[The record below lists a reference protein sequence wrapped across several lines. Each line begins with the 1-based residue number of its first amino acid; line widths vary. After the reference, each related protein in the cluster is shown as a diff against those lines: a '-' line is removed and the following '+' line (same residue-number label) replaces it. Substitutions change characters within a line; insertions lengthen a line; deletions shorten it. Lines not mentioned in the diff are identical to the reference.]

1 MSDIDNVRTYF
12 TDAAVSFDSLY
23 AEEEA
28 NALTRFMNRTF
39 RRDIYERFLL
49 SVNHVQKFNLD
60 SVLDVGCGSGRY
72 AVALAQ
78 MGVKQILGLDVSEG
92 MIALAKGLAA
102 GSHSHGALEFV
113 RSDFMEFKSA
123 GTFQVVLAMGFFD
136 YVKDPLPV
144 LARMGSLANHSVV
157 ASFPSISWYRTPIR
171 KTRYFF
177 KRCPVYFYE
186 RSQIEAF
193 GKKLGFER
201 TDIQKIEGAG
211 QDYFVTFYKP
221 GALKSPGNDGT
232 RNATLV
238 GSQEAR

>member
-1 MSDIDNVRTYF
+1 MSDIENVRTYF
-12 TDAAVSFDSLY
+12 TGAAVSFDSLY

-28 NALTRFMNRTF
+28 NAFTRFMNRQF

-72 AVALAQ
+72 DVALAEL
-78 MGVKQILGLDVSEG
+78 GVKRILGLDVSEG
-92 MIALAKGLAA
+92 MIALAKRLAA
-102 GSHSHGALEFV
+102 GSHSSGALEFV
-113 RSDFMEFKSA
+113 CSDFMEFKSP
-123 GTFQVVLAMGFFD
+123 GTFQVVLAMGLFD

-144 LARMGSLANHSVV
+144 LARMGSLASHSVI

-171 KTRYFF
+171 KVRYFF

-186 RSQIEAF
+186 RPQIEEF
-193 GKKLGFER
+193 GKKLGFAQ

-221 GALKSPGNDGT
+221 GAVQSGGNGK
-232 RNATLV
+232 RNETLV
-238 GSQEAR
+238 ASEQAR